1 LPKEK
6 TGGFSIFGMGG
17 ASKQESELVKL
28 NGRIS
33 EMWNQ
38 MKSKYPYHYLSQ
50 QPDSG
55 LAITKLEAI
64 FNSCQNSSN
73 DSKFQELKS

>member
-6 TGGFSIFGMGG
+6 SGGSSWFGLGG
-17 ASKQESELVKL
+17 ASKQDPELVKL
-28 NGRIS
+28 STRIS

-38 MKSKYPYHYLSQ
+38 MKSKYPYHYLTQ

-55 LAITKLEAI
+55 LAISKLEELFKNI
-64 FNSCQNSSN
+64 QNSST
-73 DSKFQELKS
+73 DSKFPELI